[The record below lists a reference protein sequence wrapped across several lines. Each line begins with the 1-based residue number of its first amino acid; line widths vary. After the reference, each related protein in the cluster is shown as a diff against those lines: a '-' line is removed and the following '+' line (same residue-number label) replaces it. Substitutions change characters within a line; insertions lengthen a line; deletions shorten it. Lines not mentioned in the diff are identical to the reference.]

1 MSVNINHQ
9 LEEVNNLKIIPTG
22 VGATVGTA
30 GIVTYYGDG
39 SQLSGTGGTL
49 IIEDEG
55 TPLTTSATTINFVG
69 AGVTATGTGSTK
81 TVTIAGGGGGGTSG
95 IDEALAIAYAYALS

>member
-39 SQLSGTGGTL
+39 SQLSGTGGSL
-49 IIEDEG
+49 IIQDEG

-81 TVTIAGGGGGGTSG
+81 TVTIAGGGGASG
-95 IDEALAIAYAYALS
+95 IDENLAIVYAIALSR